1 MESCQYTAGEREK
14 TETIGGLY
22 MASIYMDSEGHLAD
36 VAVVPMGL
44 LTYYLNQYPTASNQ
58 IAATMLTGLP
68 ERALSHLMD
77 AAQHRLAA
85 EGQTVADLVA
95 QQTPRYERMIQ
106 LIKNDS
112 FVRHPL
118 LDRLLPVTEL
128 VIGYG
133 CLIHDHLP
141 KYSSTRGLTQGLCNR
156 LRMDQKQLDSQWQ
169 MLRAQG
175 VDLDD
180 NQLFLRC
187 VAEDHQRYQDIYN
200 DMRVGTYIPSMD
212 QKAFLA
218 DMEVLCISQI
228 MGLPTLTSDDK
239 SYILGAHQLSN
250 LGLLHDLERQAEDRP
265 LLRGLSADE
274 RDRLVGANRAELEKV
289 IERAKDFPTGRV
301 YHLREA
307 FIERDPMKRIVEPYQ
322 RQHEAFLQQGANRVW
337 VLSWDLIQSEQPLSV
352 PQSVTE
358 AVAQLALRLGTNVQV
373 PAKDLLD
380 KTVGEAQFLWLSRL
394 MGDRGLKV
402 LFEQDRLGFTS
413 ALYWGSWPELR
424 NWVDKSM
431 ADHRLPNR
439 MSAMELFL
447 DKELVSSKVTADQY
461 TRLTTVLRRYLK
473 GRGVELDIPDE
484 QVNVLLQKGLECQ
497 RRPKMGVRR

>member
-14 TETIGGLY
+14 TETIGELY

-322 RQHEAFLQQGANRVW
+322 RQHEAFLQQRANRVW

-352 PQSVTE
+352 LQSVTE

-380 KTVGEAQFLWLSRL
+380 KTVGEAQFLWLSQL

-413 ALYWGSWPELR
+413 ALNGGSCPELR

-497 RRPKMGVRR
+497 RRSKMGVR